1 MFGDLVVLPLYIQ
14 TRSALDHD
22 FHSSLIMGGKE
33 KKKRRVAHTAFS
45 SPRNK
50 SWKTKTRERERER
63 ERGEKKR
70 SFRLRP
76 VSPPGC
82 VFTSTRLIHLLVGGW
97 IGHKAEPPEINVER
111 PDAWQA
117 VCRAL
122 LQDWSCALGDALS
135 TVALHESGGE
145 KKNKKTNTN
154 KQLSQTV
161 QIILKASWVY

>member
-1 MFGDLVVLPLYIQ
+1 MFWDLVVLPLYIQ

-33 KKKRRVAHTAFS
+33 KKTQSGAHRIQLTAQQILEDE
-45 SPRNK
+45 NK
-50 SWKTKTRERERER
+50 RERER

-161 QIILKASWVY
+161 SLC

>member
-33 KKKRRVAHTAFS
+33 KKNAEWRTPHSAHRATNPGRR
-45 SPRNK
+45 K
-50 SWKTKTRERERER
+50 QEGERERE
-63 ERGEKKR
+63 GKKKR

-161 QIILKASWVY
+161 SLC